1 MISICLVKLDEGNF
15 EITMRWYGGY
25 IIIFKCLG
33 YYFVCILRFYICID
47 CKWIIKLIRLLIIV
61 EFYFMLIKLN
71 CIGYRVVIYKCLG
84 IGVVLLFYVI

>member
-33 YYFVCILRFYICID
+33 YYFVCILRYCMY
-47 CKWIIKLIRLLIIV
+47 RL
-61 EFYFMLIKLN
+61 
-71 CIGYRVVIYKCLG
+71 
-84 IGVVLLFYVI
+84 